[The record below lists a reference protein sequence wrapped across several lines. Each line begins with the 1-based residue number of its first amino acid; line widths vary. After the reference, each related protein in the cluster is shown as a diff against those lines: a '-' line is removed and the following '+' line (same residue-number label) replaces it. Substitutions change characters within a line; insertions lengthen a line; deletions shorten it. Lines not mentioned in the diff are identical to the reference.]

1 MKVHHLILPFLIAT
15 IFLSLIP
22 VYAQN
27 SSFQIRYPRIMGLLP
42 EAPIYF
48 QENKVGEV
56 KNIFYTR
63 DGDYLVSVEIDEMFV
78 NTATSHSSF
87 YISHS
92 PEPPEGIVLRIVQ
105 KEPGGTPIADGNI
118 VEGQGEYSPVDE
130 FIATF
135 REKNGLSREE
145 IKQRLEKIHQSLK
158 NTSLHIGNSLEYI
171 LYKLDIQL
179 QMYSEKFESLP
190 DHEQIQRLKS
200 TIAELEREMQKTQ
213 DDVRNHIKTVV
224 IPKLQS
230 QLDALRKRFAGQNS
244 EDEIVEID
252 TMQEQLNQMITI

>member
-1 MKVHHLILPFLIAT
+1 MKVHRLILPFLIPT
-15 IFLSLIP
+15 IFLSFIP

-27 SSFQIRYPRIMGLLP
+27 LSFQIRYPRIMGLLP

-56 KNIFYTR
+56 KDLFYTR
-63 DGDYLVSVEIDEMFV
+63 DGDYLISVEIDKMFV
-78 NTATSHSSF
+78 NTVTSHSSF
-87 YISHS
+87 YIGHS
-92 PEPPEGIVLRIVQ
+92 PESPERIVLRIVQ
-105 KEPGGTPIADGNI
+105 KEPGGIPIAEGSI
-118 VEGQGEYSPVDE
+118 VQGQGEYSPVDE
-130 FIATF
+130 FITTF

-145 IKQRLEKIHQSLK
+145 IKERLEKIHQSLK
-158 NTSLHIGNSLEYI
+158 NASVNIGNKLEHI
-171 LYKLDIQL
+171 LYELDIQL
-179 QMYSEKFESLP
+179 QMYAEKFESLP

-230 QLDALRKRFAGQNS
+230 QLDALRKRFASQNN
-244 EDEIVEID
+244 EDEIIEID